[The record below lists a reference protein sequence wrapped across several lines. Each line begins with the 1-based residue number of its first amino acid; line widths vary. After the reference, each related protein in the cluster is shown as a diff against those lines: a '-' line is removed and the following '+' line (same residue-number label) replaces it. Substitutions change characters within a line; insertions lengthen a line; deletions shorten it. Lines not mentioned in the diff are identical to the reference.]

1 MGNYVPRII
10 YVNVTDSYIQNKEFD
25 NADMDY
31 YYIKN
36 GLISAGYNVTTS
48 IPYGKV
54 TIKNGTKLSISKKN
68 GVRIKNGFKCEIGGE
83 LQIK

>member
-25 NADMDY
+25 NSDMDY
-31 YYIKN
+31 YYIKDS
-36 GLISAGYNVTTS
+36 LISAGYNVTNS
-48 IPYGKV
+48 ITYGSV
-54 TIKNGTKLSISKKN
+54 TIENGSKLSISKKHK
-68 GVRIKNGFKCEIGGE
+68 VRIKNGFKCKTGGE